1 MDECK
6 ALPCAHWR
14 WQQAHFRCLE
24 VFDAF
29 QLCCLLQSA
38 IQAYGNTEQIPTHRY
53 RTFSLLLMFW
63 TPAMQLVLL
72 RKVVLWGDPKTI
84 QALGNL
90 NKTPEPVQPHCTVF
104 EKAFGGSVRCL
115 PYTQP

>member
-1 MDECK
+1 
-6 ALPCAHWR
+6 
-14 WQQAHFRCLE
+14 
-24 VFDAF
+24 
-29 QLCCLLQSA
+29 
-38 IQAYGNTEQIPTHRY
+38 
-53 RTFSLLLMFW
+53 
-63 TPAMQLVLL
+63 MQLVLL